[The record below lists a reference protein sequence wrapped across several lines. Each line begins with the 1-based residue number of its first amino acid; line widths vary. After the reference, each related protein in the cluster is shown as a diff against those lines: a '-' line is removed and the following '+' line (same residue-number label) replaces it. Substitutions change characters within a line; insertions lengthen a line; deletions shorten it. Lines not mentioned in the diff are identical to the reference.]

1 MRSII
6 RFFDKAEDRVR
17 QRLSRYPI
25 IYALF
30 GGTGIVLFWRGV
42 WHTFDFVIG
51 LLFSVTFDQPVDLG
65 DLPWWDGPVSFTLG
79 IGILLMTGIFVSNF
93 IGNEIIISGLRG
105 EKKLAEKT
113 VVEVHEE
120 ASILISMQEEIRT
133 ISQKV
138 SNLEDQLPRTYHRSM
153 EEHHV

>member
-6 RFFDKAEDRVR
+6 RFFDRIEDRVR
-17 QRLSRYPI
+17 QWLSRYPI
-25 IYALF
+25 VYALF

-42 WHTFDFVIG
+42 WHTFDFVVG
-51 LLFSVTFDQPVDLG
+51 LFFPVNFDQTVDLG
-65 DLPWWDGPVSFTLG
+65 NLPWWDGPVSLALG
-79 IGILLMTGIFVSNF
+79 IGVLLMTGIFVSNF

-113 VVEVHEE
+113 SVEVHAET
-120 ASILISMQEEIRT
+120 SILINMQEEMQI
-133 ISQKV
+133 ISRKV
-138 SNLEDQLPRTYHRSM
+138 SKIEDQLSHVYRRGT